1 MNVSVVEASARAGAP
16 GRLRIAV
23 VGAGI
28 AGLGAAWLLSR
39 RHSVTLF
46 EREDRFGGHS
56 HTVDL
61 DGPAGPIAVDTG
73 FIVYNTATYPNLTAL
88 FAQLGVETR
97 ASDMSF
103 GVSLDGGRLEY
114 AGDSL
119 GSLFAQPSNLVS
131 PRFWRMLRDL
141 LRFYR
146 TAPALLRD
154 ASAGGLSLGAYL
166 DRCGYSRAFV
176 EDHLLPMAAA
186 IWSSTPAE
194 MRDYPAVNFVRFFDS
209 HGLLRLRDRPVW
221 RTVVGG
227 SRSYVRRL
235 LDDAPLTAHRSAGI
249 VRVART
255 ASGVR
260 LTDTRGAVHDFD
272 HVVLATH
279 ADQALA
285 MLADPTDEERR
296 LLGLFRYRAN
306 LAVLHSDASL
316 MPRRRATW
324 SSWNY
329 IEDRIGAPTYVTY
342 WMNRLQGLAADPP
355 LLVTL
360 NADRPIAAIHRVID
374 YEHPVFNT
382 DTAAAQPRIGRIQ
395 GVRNTWFCGAWC
407 GAGFHEDG
415 LSSGLAVAEA
425 LGGVA
430 RPWATAGADALAKA
444 S

>member
-1 MNVSVVEASARAGAP
+1 MNVSVVDPAARIGYVP
-16 GRLRIAV
+16 RLRVAV
-23 VGAGI
+23 IGAGI
-28 AGLGAAWLLSR
+28 SGLGAAWLLSR

-56 HTVDL
+56 HTVDV

-73 FIVYNTATYPNLTAL
+73 FIVYNTVTYPNLTAL

-97 ASDMSF
+97 PSDMSF
-103 GVSLDGGRLEY
+103 GVSLEGGRLEY
-114 AGDSL
+114 AGDGL
-119 GSLFAQPSNLVS
+119 GSLFAQRSNLVS
-131 PRFWRMLRDL
+131 LRFWRMIRDL

-154 ASAGGLSLGAYL
+154 GTPRGLSLGAYL
-166 DRCGYSRAFV
+166 DRTGYSRAFV

-194 MRDYPAVNFVRFFDS
+194 MRDYPAVNFVEFLDS
-209 HGLLRLRDRPVW
+209 HGLLRLWERPVW
-221 RTVVGG
+221 RNVVGG
-227 SRSYVRRL
+227 SHRYVRRL
-235 LDDAPLTAHRSAGI
+235 LDDTTLTARRSAGI
-249 VRVART
+249 VRVARE
-255 ASGVR
+255 ADRVR
-260 LTDTRGAVHDFD
+260 LTDTQGTTHEFD
-272 HVVLATH
+272 HVVIAAH

-285 MLADPTDEERR
+285 MLADPTADERR
-296 LLGLFRYRAN
+296 LLGPFRYRAN
-306 LAVLHSDASL
+306 QAVLHGDTSL
-316 MPRRRATW
+316 MPRRRGVW

-329 IEDRIGAPTYVTY
+329 VEERIGAPTYVTY
-342 WMNRLQGLAADPP
+342 WMNRLQGLEADPP

-374 YEHPVFNT
+374 YEHPVFNSE
-382 DTAAAQPRIGRIQ
+382 TAAAQPQLGTIQ

-425 LGGVA
+425 LGGVR
-430 RPWATAGADALAKA
+430 RPWATAGAGALAAA